1 MRSVRTTRDQ
11 LLSIATEMFAENG
24 FAGTSLRSIAKQ
36 AEVSPALL
44 VHHFGTKDALVKEA
58 ISKTLGDWVAD
69 EKAAML
75 DDESHQVENWQSLA
89 AKGATSLN
97 FFKQALLA
105 GGEYSQRLFNAAFL
119 ESEALLD
126 EMQELGRLK
135 DISDKQTIAL
145 MMTISGLGSVL
156 FMSQIEHT
164 LGGPISSDHVASR
177 LVNANHEMMQDGVFL
192 PATATIKKSGR

>member
-1 MRSVRTTRDQ
+1 MRSVPTTRDQ

-135 DISDKQTIAL
+135 DISDKQTTAL

-156 FMSQIEHT
+156 FMSQIEQT
-164 LGGPISSDHVASR
+164 LGGPISSDQVASR

>member
-1 MRSVRTTRDQ
+1 MRSVQTTRDQ

-89 AKGATSLN
+89 AKGTTSLN
-97 FFKQALLA
+97 FFRQALLA
-105 GGEYSQRLFNAAFL
+105 GGEYSQRLFDAAFL

-126 EMQELGRLK
+126 QMQAVGRLK
-135 DISDKQTIAL
+135 DISDKQTTAL

-156 FMSQIEHT
+156 FMSQIEQT
-164 LGGPISSDHVASR
+164 LGGPISSDQVASR
-177 LVNANHEMMQDGVFL
+177 LVNANQEMMQDGVFL

>member
-1 MRSVRTTRDQ
+1 MRSVQTTRDQ
-11 LLSIATEMFAENG
+11 RLLIEKG
-24 FAGTSLRSIAKQ
+24 FAGTSLRSIAKE

-89 AKGATSLN
+89 AKGTTSLN
-97 FFKQALLA
+97 FFRQALLA
-105 GGEYSQRLFNAAFL
+105 GGEYSQRLFDAAFL

-126 EMQELGRLK
+126 QMQAVGRLK
-135 DISDKQTIAL
+135 DISDQQTTAL

-156 FMSQIEHT
+156 FMNQIEQT
-164 LGGPISSDHVASR
+164 LGGPISSDQVASR
-177 LVNANHEMMQDGVFL
+177 LVNANQEMMQEGVFR
-192 PATATIKKSGR
+192 PASTTKGKTGN

>member
-192 PATATIKKSGR
+192 PASATIKKSGR

>member
-1 MRSVRTTRDQ
+1 MRSVQTTRDQ
-11 LLSIATEMFAENG
+11 LLSIAVEMFAEKG

-44 VHHFGTKDALVKEA
+44 VHHFGSKDALVKDA

-75 DDESHQVENWQSLA
+75 DDESHQVENRQSLA
-89 AKGATSLN
+89 AKGTTSLN
-97 FFKQALLA
+97 FFRQALLA
-105 GGEYSQRLFNAAFL
+105 GGEYSQRLFDAAFL

-126 EMQELGRLK
+126 QMQAVGRLK
-135 DISDKQTIAL
+135 DISDKQTTAL

-156 FMSQIEHT
+156 FMSQIEQT
-164 LGGPISSDHVASR
+164 LGGPISSDQVASR
-177 LVNANHEMMQDGVFL
+177 LVNANQEMMQDGVFL
-192 PATATIKKSGR
+192 PATATIKKTGR

>member
-1 MRSVRTTRDQ
+1 MRSVPTTRDQ

-177 LVNANHEMMQDGVFL
+177 LVNANHEMMQHGVFL

>member
-1 MRSVRTTRDQ
+1 MRSVQTTRDQ

-135 DISDKQTIAL
+135 DISDKQTTAL

-156 FMSQIEHT
+156 FMSQIEQT
-164 LGGPISSDHVASR
+164 LGGPISSDQVASR

>member
-192 PATATIKKSGR
+192 PATATIKK

>member
-1 MRSVRTTRDQ
+1 MRSVETTRDQ
-11 LLSIATEMFAENG
+11 LLSIAVEMFAEKG

-89 AKGATSLN
+89 AKGTTSLN
-97 FFKQALLA
+97 FFRQALLA
-105 GGEYSQRLFNAAFL
+105 GGEYSQRLFDAAFL

-126 EMQELGRLK
+126 QMQAVGRLK
-135 DISDKQTIAL
+135 DISDKQTTAL

-156 FMSQIEHT
+156 FMSQIEQT
-164 LGGPISSDHVASR
+164 LGGPISSDQVASR
-177 LVNANHEMMQDGVFL
+177 LVNANQEMMQDGVFL
-192 PATATIKKSGR
+192 PATAAIKKTVR

>member
-1 MRSVRTTRDQ
+1 MRSVPTTRDQ

>member
-1 MRSVRTTRDQ
+1 
-11 LLSIATEMFAENG
+11 MFAENG

-135 DISDKQTIAL
+135 DISDKQTTAL

-156 FMSQIEHT
+156 FMSQIEQT
-164 LGGPISSDHVASR
+164 LGGPISSDQVASR

>member
-105 GGEYSQRLFNAAFL
+105 GGEYSQRLFKAAFL

>member
-75 DDESHQVENWQSLA
+75 DDESRQVENWQSLA

-105 GGEYSQRLFNAAFL
+105 GGEYSQRLFKAAFL

>member
-1 MRSVRTTRDQ
+1 MRSVPTTRDQ

-192 PATATIKKSGR
+192 PATATIKK

>member
-1 MRSVRTTRDQ
+1 MGSVRTTRDQ

>member
-75 DDESHQVENWQSLA
+75 DDELRQVENWQSLA

-105 GGEYSQRLFNAAFL
+105 GGEYSQRLFKAAFL

-177 LVNANHEMMQDGVFL
+177 LVNANHEMMQHGVFL

>member
-75 DDESHQVENWQSLA
+75 DDESRQVENWQSLA

>member
-89 AKGATSLN
+89 AKGTTSLN
-97 FFKQALLA
+97 FFRQALLA
-105 GGEYSQRLFNAAFL
+105 GGEYSQRLFDAAFL

-126 EMQELGRLK
+126 QMQAVGRLK
-135 DISDKQTIAL
+135 DISDKQTTAL

-156 FMSQIEHT
+156 FMSQIEQT
-164 LGGPISSDHVASR
+164 LGGPISSDQVASR
-177 LVNANHEMMQDGVFL
+177 LVNANQEMMQDGVFL
-192 PATATIKKSGR
+192 PATAAIKKTVR

>member
-1 MRSVRTTRDQ
+1 MRSVETTRDQ
-11 LLSIATEMFAENG
+11 LLSIAVEMFAEKG

-44 VHHFGTKDALVKEA
+44 VHHFGGKDALVKEA

-89 AKGATSLN
+89 AKGTTSLN
-97 FFKQALLA
+97 FFRQALLA
-105 GGEYSQRLFNAAFL
+105 GGEYSQRLFDAAFL

-126 EMQELGRLK
+126 QMQAVGRLK
-135 DISDKQTIAL
+135 DISDKQTTAL

-156 FMSQIEHT
+156 FMSQIEQT
-164 LGGPISSDHVASR
+164 LGGPISSDQVASR
-177 LVNANHEMMQDGVFL
+177 LVNANQKMMQDGVFL
-192 PATATIKKSGR
+192 PATATIKKTGR

>member
-1 MRSVRTTRDQ
+1 MRSVQTTRDQ
-11 LLSIATEMFAENG
+11 LLSIAVEMFAEKG

-69 EKAAML
+69 EKSAIL
-75 DDESHQVENWQSLA
+75 DDASHQVENWQSLA
-89 AKGATSLN
+89 AKGTASLN
-97 FFKQALLA
+97 FFRQALLA
-105 GGEYSQRLFNAAFL
+105 GGEYSQRLFHAAFL

-126 EMQELGRLK
+126 QMQAVGRLK
-135 DISDKQTIAL
+135 DISDKQTTAL

-156 FMSQIEHT
+156 FMNQIEQT
-164 LGGPISSDHVASR
+164 LGGPISSDQVASR
-177 LVNANHEMMQDGVFL
+177 LVNANQEMMQEGVFR
-192 PATATIKKSGR
+192 PASTTKGKTGN

>member
-75 DDESHQVENWQSLA
+75 DDESRQVENWQSLA

-105 GGEYSQRLFNAAFL
+105 GGEYSQRLFKAAFL

-177 LVNANHEMMQDGVFL
+177 LVNANHEMMQHGVFL

>member
-1 MRSVRTTRDQ
+1 MRSVQTTRDQ

-164 LGGPISSDHVASR
+164 LGGPISSDHVSSR